1 MKNFV
6 AKVAIK
12 KLKIKTMHKITN
24 KETGFQQYMSDAE
37 ASTFMYHN
45 GTDKY
50 KIEQIKGY
58 DFGNFFAFIVFLIL
72 MSTFTIAFIY
82 YATN

>member
-1 MKNFV
+1 
-6 AKVAIK
+6 
-12 KLKIKTMHKITN
+12 MHKITN

-37 ASTFMYHN
+37 AAKFMYHN

-50 KIEQIKGY
+50 NIEQIKGY

-72 MSTFTIAFIY
+72 MGVLSIAFMY
-82 YATN
+82 FATI

>member
-12 KLKIKTMHKITN
+12 KLKTKTMHKITN
-24 KETGFQQYMSDAE
+24 KETGFHQYMNKE
-37 ASTFMYHN
+37 QASIFIYKN

-50 KIEQIKGY
+50 KIDKIKSF
-58 DFGNFFAFIVFLIL
+58 DFTNFISFIAFLIM
-72 MSTFTIAFIY
+72 MSIITLAFIY

>member
-1 MKNFV
+1 MF
-6 AKVAIK
+6 
-12 KLKIKTMHKITN
+12 KITN
-24 KETGFQQYMSDAE
+24 KETGFQQYMNEKE
-37 ASTFMYHN
+37 AANFIYHN

-50 KIEQIKGY
+50 KTEEIKGF

-72 MSTFTIAFIY
+72 MSTFTIAFMY

>member
-6 AKVAIK
+6 AKDAIK
-12 KLKIKTMHKITN
+12 KIKIKTMHKITN
-24 KETGFQQYMSDAE
+24 KETGFQQYMSDSE
-37 ASTFMYHN
+37 AANFMYHN

-50 KIEQIKGY
+50 KIEEIKGY

-72 MSTFTIAFIY
+72 MSTFTIGVMYFS
-82 YATN
+82 TL

>member
-6 AKVAIK
+6 AKDAIK

-24 KETGFQQYMSDAE
+24 KETGFQQYMSDSE
-37 ASTFMYHN
+37 AANFMYHN

-50 KIEQIKGY
+50 KIEEIKGY

-72 MSTFTIAFIY
+72 MSTFTIGVMYFS
-82 YATN
+82 TL

>member
-1 MKNFV
+1 
-6 AKVAIK
+6 
-12 KLKIKTMHKITN
+12 MHKITN

-37 ASTFMYHN
+37 AANFMYHN

-50 KIEQIKGY
+50 KIDYIKGY

-72 MSTFTIAFIY
+72 MGVLSIGYIY
-82 YATN
+82 LATN

>member
-1 MKNFV
+1 
-6 AKVAIK
+6 
-12 KLKIKTMHKITN
+12 MHKITN

-37 ASTFMYHN
+37 AANFMYYN

-72 MSTFTIAFIY
+72 MGVLSIAYMYF
-82 YATN
+82 ATN